1 MVVTE
6 PKFQVQRRTT
16 VRIKT
21 FASVLF
27 SVVLFACIAFAA
39 DKYTTVIIREE
50 VKVRALTGRNLP
62 EFVRQ
67 AVEMLPSE
75 VGITADYVAV
85 ITDLKG
91 FLDAFRK
98 AFPDSLVD
106 NMPAGFA
113 CFFDYTR
120 PTVKAEGPGMASMCS
135 LETKKNEPRMIF
147 VLLNRSMLFDQQGK
161 RKSKESLEGDLLL
174 RASLLEAQWNELRL
188 SRRNAIGP
196 LRELALGLI
205 RLSADSRVQGEILA
219 QQWTPRLFDEK
230 AEAESRDDFR
240 NALSAT
246 GKW

>member
-1 MVVTE
+1 
-6 PKFQVQRRTT
+6 

-91 FLDAFRK
+91 FLD
-98 AFPDSLVD
+98 
-106 NMPAGFA
+106 A